1 MTNHI
6 YNIKQ
11 KTNPSDSNSEITAQI
26 EFNEQQI
33 NEFKEGFNI
42 VINKESENIDS
53 PEIQTD
59 ESDER
64 ELQRYKM
71 VHDKLKPGLNQLNY
85 KDLADITL
93 AMNENVIEVERTQNT
108 RNDELIAKLKDLRR
122 IKEELR
128 P

>member
-6 YNIKQ
+6 YNLKQ
-11 KTNPSDSNSEITAQI
+11 KTNQSDSNSEITAQI

-42 VINKESENIDS
+42 IINKESENIDS
-53 PEIQTD
+53 PKIKTD
-59 ESDER
+59 EIDER

-71 VHDKLKPGLNQLNY
+71 VNDKLKPGLNQLNY
-85 KDLADITL
+85 SDLADITL
-93 AMNENVIEVERTQNT
+93 AMNEKVREVEKTQNK
-108 RNDELIAKLKDLRR
+108 RNDELIAKLKDLRK

-128 P
+128 S